1 MEIGPI
7 PWILASSERRHF
19 RLSNYHSAQADE
31 GLDVLSRLVVCRLE
45 LGERSIGHG
54 CFDACKLEVVFHAHT
69 CTSKRESDG
78 LRSKQSA
85 GDCDASP
92 QTFRLQDGEWK
103 KYIPRPS
110 ARRSWDRSLGSVLP
124 CGAPGCFRNYGDLE
138 SIQMIRVKSPCL
150 VNAVIVG
157 EVWPRR

>member
-1 MEIGPI
+1 MP
-7 PWILASSERRHF
+7 F

-31 GLDVLSRLVVCRLE
+31 GLDVLSRLVVCRIK
-45 LGERSIGHG
+45 LGERSIGHR

-69 CTSKRESDG
+69 FTSKWKQDG
-78 LRSKQSA
+78 LLSIQSA

-103 KYIPRPS
+103 KSIPRQS
-110 ARRSWDRSLGSVLP
+110 ARRSWDRSLGSVLH

-138 SIQMIRVKSPCL
+138 SIQMIRVKTPCL
-150 VNAVIVG
+150 VNAVIKG
-157 EVWPRR
+157 EVRPRR